1 MAMGILMSKII
12 ADLMASVVYF
22 GVNIPNKINPKN
34 AMRLTIVPYIKSKN
48 PPTSNAPTREKM

>member
-22 GVNIPNKINPKN
+22 GAKTPNKINPKN
-34 AMRLTIVPYIKSKN
+34 AIRLTIVPYIKSKK
-48 PPTSNAPTREKM
+48 PPT

>member
-12 ADLMASVVYF
+12 ADLMASVLYF

-48 PPTSNAPTREKM
+48 PPT